1 MKTLWNAVSFIAVV
15 NLLAMLMFVAWLW
28 QSQRIDAA
36 RIDQLRELFAR
47 TVPEIEQEAAAKT
60 AAEAAA
66 LAQAEVDARERR
78 PAITSAVQIAAL
90 SSVQEQEAQAA
101 RRLGDEQRQLLALL
115 ETRRGELE
123 HRIAQFDADK
133 QSWEAQVS
141 RQQQRRTDEQ
151 FLKAVAQYESVPPKL
166 AKQMIQQL
174 VRDQKIEQAVT
185 YLDAMDGR
193 AAKKILSEFKTAEEI
208 DLATELL
215 ERLRT
220 LGTPSEGTTEPR
232 HAAAPAA
239 AVQHTAPES

>member
-1 MKTLWNAVSFIAVV
+1 VKTLWNAVSFIAVV

-36 RIDQLRELFAR
+36 RIEQLRELFAR
-47 TVPEIEQEAAAKT
+47 TTPEIEQETAAK
-60 AAEAAA
+60 AAERAAA
-66 LAQAEVDARERR
+66 LAQAEIDARERR
-78 PAITSAVQIAAL
+78 PVITSAAQIAAL

-115 ETRRGELE
+115 ETRRAELE
-123 HRIAQFDADK
+123 QGIAQFETGK
-133 QSWEAQVS
+133 QAWDAQVK

-151 FLKAVAQYESVPPKL
+151 FLKAVEQYESVPPKL

-174 VRDQKIEQAVT
+174 VRDQDVEQAVA
-185 YLDAMDGR
+185 YLDAMDAR

-239 AVQHTAPES
+239 AAQPAAPNP